1 MREREREMDRGN
13 PGTADK
19 LTKGPQKRMVDLYE
33 TRFDILFVLRRHL
46 VVSDGGPGGV
56 YALFPYLRRLVGKL
70 LA

>member
-1 MREREREMDRGN
+1 
-13 PGTADK
+13 
-19 LTKGPQKRMVDLYE
+19 MVDLYE